1 MITVDFSRLD
11 IRPGFKVLDI
21 GCGSG
26 RHLGEISRFK
36 DVLAVGSDLCLEDL
50 KQAGERLRF
59 HEQVGEHGGGP
70 WGLLVCDITRLPYPD
85 QTFDLVIC
93 SEVLEHIPDHRQ
105 AVSELVRV
113 LKPGRNLVVSVPR
126 RLPERLCWALS
137 EDYYNSNGGH
147 LRIYKKDQ
155 VISLVEEAGVSKW
168 AEHHAHALH
177 SPYWW
182 LKCLM
187 GPTRRDS
194 GLVNLYHSFLVWD
207 LMKRPRLTRTLETL
221 LNPVM
226 GKSLVLYF
234 KKEAQAEA
242 LS

>member
-11 IRPGFKVLDI
+11 IKPGFKVLDI

-26 RHLGEISRFK
+26 RHLGEISRFQ

-70 WGLLVCDITRLPYPD
+70 WGLLVCDITGLPYSD

-93 SEVLEHIPDHRQ
+93 SEVMEHIPDHRQ
-105 AVSELVRV
+105 AASELVRV
-113 LKPGRNLVVSVPR
+113 LKPGGNLVVSVPR
-126 RLPERLCWALS
+126 FLPERLCWALS
-137 EDYYNSNGGH
+137 DEYYNSNGGH

-155 VISLVEEAGVSKW
+155 VVKLVEEAGVSKW

-182 LKCLM
+182 LKCLV
-187 GPTRRDS
+187 GPTRQDS

-221 LNPVM
+221 LNPIM
-226 GKSLVLYF
+226 GKSLVMYF
-234 KKEAQAEA
+234 KKAA
-242 LS
+242 

>member
-1 MITVDFSRLD
+1 MITVDFSRLE
-11 IRPGFKVLDI
+11 IKPGFRILDI

-26 RHLGEISRFK
+26 RHLGEISRYR

-50 KQAGERLRF
+50 KQAGERLRL

-93 SEVLEHIPDHRQ
+93 SEVLEHIPDHGQ

-126 RLPERLCWALS
+126 YLPERLCWALS
-137 EDYYNSNGGH
+137 EEYYNSNGGH

-155 VISLVEEAGVSKW
+155 VINMVEEAGVCKW

-177 SPYWW
+177 APYWW

-187 GPTRRDS
+187 GPTRQDS
-194 GLVNLYHSFLVWD
+194 RLVNLYHSFLVWD
-207 LMKRPRLTRTLETL
+207 LMKHPRVTRTLETL
-221 LNPVM
+221 LNPVL

-234 KKEAQAEA
+234 RKEARSARSA
-242 LS
+242 